1 MENIKEGFLKDSILT
16 VIEKTCK
23 VLSRKIGTIISVSP
37 IPTDVISGGRKLSG
51 VDCYF
56 LDGRKM
62 RWNWYSNDTSSNI
75 VSVSY
80 WTKMK
85 IQPDI
90 EVDLHD
96 YNIIQ
101 SINAVA
107 EVINN
112 NKIGNVVLEESVN
125 KYNEAEISDAIKQ
138 AIKGWSEHMNI
149 DEDKLTN
156 TRMKDLWRSFRF
168 WFEEEGGAQNGFRDM
183 SEASFRNYMLA
194 YFDKYGIKNIYVK
207 VIKSGTA
214 SKEKLA
220 FDSLEAKKFNAE
232 IYKMT
237 MDEQR
242 EFILNSLY
250 MLAQGLV
257 NSLIIGG
264 QAGAGKTHIV
274 ESALG
279 RVKGMNI
286 VYMKGGMK
294 NTEELFKFLQSNN
307 SEKTMIVFDDFDF
320 VFDKK
325 NLDIMKAV
333 MSPDKKRTVTWYSG
347 NINKDNKY
355 DVSDDLDVAIATQ
368 KGIEIKKSNKK
379 TYVPT
384 FEFKSKILI
393 ITNRPKAKVD
403 SALVSRGTYIEVNFT
418 KEDIIADIR
427 KNLFVLFPEYKDKVT
442 DAMKLE
448 VIDFLSDY
456 ITSIDLID
464 YRIFRTALGI
474 RAVDPYNPLWKKFVM
489 MALSV
494 L

>member
-1 MENIKEGFLKDSILT
+1 
-16 VIEKTCK
+16 
-23 VLSRKIGTIISVSP
+23 
-37 IPTDVISGGRKLSG
+37 
-51 VDCYF
+51 
-56 LDGRKM
+56 
-62 RWNWYSNDTSSNI
+62 
-75 VSVSY
+75 
-80 WTKMK
+80 
-85 IQPDI
+85 
-90 EVDLHD
+90 
-96 YNIIQ
+96 
-101 SINAVA
+101 
-107 EVINN
+107 
-112 NKIGNVVLEESVN
+112 
-125 KYNEAEISDAIKQ
+125 
-138 AIKGWSEHMNI
+138 
-149 DEDKLTN
+149 
-156 TRMKDLWRSFRF
+156 
-168 WFEEEGGAQNGFRDM
+168 
-183 SEASFRNYMLA
+183 
-194 YFDKYGIKNIYVK
+194 
-207 VIKSGTA
+207 
-214 SKEKLA
+214 
-220 FDSLEAKKFNAE
+220 
-232 IYKMT
+232 
-237 MDEQR
+237 
-242 EFILNSLY
+242 

-286 VYMKGGMK
+286 VYLKGGMK

-347 NINKDNKY
+347 KINKDNIY

-368 KGIEIKKSNKK
+368 KGIDIKKSNKK
-379 TYVPT
+379 SYVPT

-442 DAMKLE
+442 DKMKIE
-448 VIDFLSDY
+448 VIDFLEPY
-456 ITSIDLID
+456 INDISLID